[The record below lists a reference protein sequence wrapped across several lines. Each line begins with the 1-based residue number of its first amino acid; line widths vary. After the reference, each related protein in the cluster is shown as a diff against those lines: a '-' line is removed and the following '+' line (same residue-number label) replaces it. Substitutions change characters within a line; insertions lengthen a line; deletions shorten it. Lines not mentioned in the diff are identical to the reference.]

1 MQRRHIFITAIATG
15 ALVIGGSSYA
25 LAASNSPTPNVCIEY
40 GHGGNSA
47 AGNVMLYNWDHQAC
61 PSGTY
66 GETISGETGPEGPT
80 GPTGQ
85 TGATGPQGNAG
96 TIAPTIHY
104 ELQLPIGTNGALV
117 MVQQECTIESDTGP
131 DTPDSTPTYSCTYVN

>member
-1 MQRRHIFITAIATG
+1 VQRRHIFITAIAIG

-66 GETISGETGPEGPT
+66 GETISGEPGSQGATGATGPTGPKGATGPT
-80 GPTGQ
+80 GPTGTTQ
-85 TGATGPQGNAG
+85 LPTNITLNIDNSSGQDTGNYTCSIDNGATNE
-96 TIAPTIHY
+96 TIP
-104 ELQLPIGTNGALV
+104 N
-117 MVQQECTIESDTGP
+117 
-131 DTPDSTPTYSCTYVN
+131 YVCMPSPS